1 MDDKIKKACEGKM
14 ASQGGMNLP
23 EIKLMAKSMGHKAAS
38 GASREELL
46 EVICSS
52 IGMSVRKKKEKKQVS
67 QRKQVAQVSQRK
79 QVAQVSQRKQV
90 AQVSQRK
97 QVAQVSQRKEPTTIK
112 QNTEAWMTRKPKT
125 TRDREDL
132 NDVCGT
138 KCFLQPAALKYP
150 VCSKDNTC
158 KIDCDGVRAAYNLT
172 FILQN
177 NKRIKPEARA
187 MAGDSKLKAREL
199 GLAHCGWDS

>member
-46 EVICSS
+46 EVICAS

-67 QRKQVAQVSQRK
+67 QRKQVAQL
-79 QVAQVSQRKQV
+79 
-90 AQVSQRK
+90 SQRK